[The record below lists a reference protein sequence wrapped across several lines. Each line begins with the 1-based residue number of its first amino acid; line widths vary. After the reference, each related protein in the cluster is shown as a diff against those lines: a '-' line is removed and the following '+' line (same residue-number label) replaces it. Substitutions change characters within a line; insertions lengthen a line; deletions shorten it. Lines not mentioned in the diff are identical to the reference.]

1 MWDKVIFVCGSA
13 TCRAPMATAILE
25 ECSLKR
31 DIQIDARGL
40 VVLFPEP
47 INQKVSA
54 VMISNG
60 INMEGYKSQQLTAED
75 VDGHTLVLVME
86 AKDIPKTL
94 AIIGEDKIDQVE
106 VLTTLV
112 GEELEIMD
120 PYGAPLPSYGLCFES
135 LSKTI
140 KKLAVKL
147 NECDDSD
154 DSDGSAH

>member
-1 MWDKVIFVCGSA
+1 
-13 TCRAPMATAILE
+13 MAAALLR

-31 DIQIDARGL
+31 ELDIISRGL

-47 INQKVSA
+47 LNQKASA
-54 VMISNG
+54 VLISNG
-60 INMEGYKSQQLTAED
+60 INMEDYMSEQLVAED

-86 AKDIPKTL
+86 EKYIPQVL
-94 AIIGEDKIDQVE
+94 AIIGEDKLPQVQ

-120 PYGAPLPSYGLCFES
+120 PYGAPLPSYGLCYEA

-140 KKLAVKL
+140 KKLAVWL
-147 NECDDSD
+147 NEQEETTDNE
-154 DSDGSAH
+154 

>member
-1 MWDKVIFVCGSA
+1 MWDKVIFVCKSG
-13 TCRAPMATAILE
+13 TCRAPMAAALLR

-31 DIQIDARGL
+31 EIEIEARGL

-47 INQKVSA
+47 LNQKVSA

-60 INMEGYKSQQLTAED
+60 INLEGYMSEQLVAED
-75 VDGHTLVLVME
+75 VDANTLLLVME
-86 AKDIPKTL
+86 AKEIPQVL
-94 AIIGEDKIDQVE
+94 GIVGEDKLTQVQ

-140 KKLAVKL
+140 KKLAVWL
-147 NECDDSD
+147 NEQGEAS
-154 DSDGSAH
+154 GNE

>member
-1 MWDKVIFVCGSA
+1 MWDKVVFVCKSD
-13 TCRAPMATAILE
+13 TCRAPMAAALLR

-31 DIQIDARGL
+31 EIEILSRGL

-47 INQKVSA
+47 LNQKASA
-54 VMISNG
+54 VLISNG
-60 INMEGYKSQQLTAED
+60 INLEGYMSEQLVAED
-75 VDGHTLVLVME
+75 VDDHTLVLVME
-86 AKDIPKTL
+86 EKHIPQVL
-94 AIIGEDKIDQVE
+94 AIIGEDKLEQVQ

-140 KKLAVKL
+140 KKFAAWL
-147 NECDDSD
+147 NEQGATSD
-154 DSDGSAH
+154 HE

>member
-1 MWDKVIFVCGSA
+1 MWDKVIFVCRSG
-13 TCRAPMATAILE
+13 TCRAPMAAALLR

-31 DIQIDARGL
+31 NMDIEARGL

-47 INQKVSA
+47 LNQKVSA

-60 INMEGYKSQQLTAED
+60 INMEGYMSEQLVAAD
-75 VDGHTLVLVME
+75 VDEHTLVLVME
-86 AKDIPKTL
+86 AKDIPKVLTV
-94 AIIGEDKIDQVE
+94 IGEERLPQVR

-140 KKLAVKL
+140 KKLAVWL
-147 NECDDSD
+147 NERGEDTDE
-154 DSDGSAH
+154 

>member
-1 MWDKVIFVCGSA
+1 MWDKVVFVCSSG
-13 TCRAPMATAILE
+13 TCRAPLAAALLR

-31 DIQIDARGL
+31 NIDIEARGL

-47 INQKVSA
+47 LNQKVSA

-60 INMEGYKSQQLTAED
+60 INMEGYMSEQLVAAD
-75 VDGHTLVLVME
+75 VDEHTLVLVME
-86 AKDIPKTL
+86 AKHIPKVL
-94 AIIGEDKIDQVE
+94 AVIGEERLAQVQ

-140 KKLAVKL
+140 KKLAAWL
-147 NECDDSD
+147 NEQEEQ
-154 DSDGSAH
+154 G

>member
-1 MWDKVIFVCGSA
+1 MWDKVIFVCKSG
-13 TCRAPMATAILE
+13 TCRAPMAAALLR

-31 DIQIDARGL
+31 EIGIEARGL

-47 INQKVSA
+47 LNQKMSA

-60 INMEGYKSQQLTAED
+60 INMEGYMSEQLVAED
-75 VDGHTLVLVME
+75 VDANTLDLVME
-86 AKDIPKTL
+86 AKEIPQVL
-94 AIIGEDKIDQVE
+94 AIVGEDKLPQVQ

-140 KKLAVKL
+140 KKLAAWL
-147 NECDDSD
+147 NEQEE
-154 DSDGSAH
+154 AVNE

>member
-1 MWDKVIFVCGSA
+1 MWDKVIFVCRSG
-13 TCRAPMATAILE
+13 TCRAPMAAALLR

-31 DIQIDARGL
+31 EIQIEARGL

-47 INQKVSA
+47 LNQKASA

-60 INMEGYKSQQLTAED
+60 INMEGYMSEQLAAED
-75 VDGHTLVLVME
+75 AEKDTLLVVME
-86 AKDIPKTL
+86 ANEIPAVL
-94 AIIGEDKIDQVE
+94 AIIGEDKLPQVQ
-106 VLTTLV
+106 VLTALV

-140 KKLAVKL
+140 KKLAVWL
-147 NECDDSD
+147 NEQGEASD
-154 DSDGSAH
+154 NE

>member
-1 MWDKVIFVCGSA
+1 MWGKVIFVCKSG
-13 TCRAPMATAILE
+13 TCRAPMAAALLR

-31 DIQIDARGL
+31 EIGIEARGL

-47 INQKVSA
+47 LNQKMSA

-60 INMEGYKSQQLTAED
+60 INMEGYMSEQLVAED
-75 VDGHTLVLVME
+75 VDANTLVLVME
-86 AKDIPKTL
+86 AKEIPQVL
-94 AIIGEDKIDQVE
+94 AIIGEDKLPQVQ

-140 KKLAVKL
+140 KKLAAWL
-147 NECDDSD
+147 NEQGESE
-154 DSDGSAH
+154 HE

>member
-1 MWDKVIFVCGSA
+1 MWGKVIFVCKSG
-13 TCRAPMATAILE
+13 TCRAPMAAALLR
-25 ECSLKR
+25 ECGLKR
-31 DIQIDARGL
+31 EIGIEARGL

-47 INQKVSA
+47 LNQKMSA

-60 INMEGYKSQQLTAED
+60 INMEGYMSEQLVAED
-75 VDGHTLVLVME
+75 VDANTLVLVME
-86 AKDIPKTL
+86 AKEIPQVL
-94 AIIGEDKIDQVE
+94 AIIGEDKLPQVQ

-140 KKLAVKL
+140 KKLAAWL
-147 NECDDSD
+147 NEQGESE
-154 DSDGSAH
+154 HE

>member
-1 MWDKVIFVCGSA
+1 MWDKVVFVCKSD
-13 TCRAPMATAILE
+13 TCRAPMAAALLQ

-31 DIQIDARGL
+31 NIDVQSRGL

-47 INQKVSA
+47 LNQKVAA

-60 INMEGYKSQQLTAED
+60 INREGYLSQQLVAED
-75 VDGHTLVLVME
+75 VDDHTLVLVME
-86 AKDIPKTL
+86 ASYIPKVL
-94 AIIGEDKIDQVE
+94 AIIGEDKLDQVH

-140 KKLAVKL
+140 KKLAVWL
-147 NECDDSD
+147 NEQEAAGDE
-154 DSDGSAH
+154 

>member
-1 MWDKVIFVCGSA
+1 MWDKVIFVCSSG
-13 TCRAPMATAILE
+13 TCRAPMAAALLQ

-31 DIQIDARGL
+31 DIRVEARGL

-47 INQKVSA
+47 LNQKVSA

-60 INMEGYKSQQLTAED
+60 INMEGYMSQQLVAGD
-75 VDGHTLVLVME
+75 VDAHTLVLVME
-86 AKDIPKTL
+86 AKDLPKTL
-94 AIIGEDKIDQVE
+94 AIIGEERLEQVE

-140 KKLAVKL
+140 KKLAVRL
-147 NECDDSD
+147 NEQ
-154 DSDGSAH
+154 GEETNE

>member
-1 MWDKVIFVCGSA
+1 
-13 TCRAPMATAILE
+13 MAAALLR

-31 DIQIDARGL
+31 EIEILSRGL

-47 INQKVSA
+47 LNQKASA
-54 VMISNG
+54 VLISNG
-60 INMEGYKSQQLTAED
+60 INLEGYMSEQLVAED
-75 VDGHTLVLVME
+75 VDDHTLVLVME
-86 AKDIPKTL
+86 EKHIPQVL
-94 AIIGEDKIDQVE
+94 AIIGEDKLEQVQ

-140 KKLAVKL
+140 KKFAAWL
-147 NECDDSD
+147 NEQGATSD
-154 DSDGSAH
+154 HE